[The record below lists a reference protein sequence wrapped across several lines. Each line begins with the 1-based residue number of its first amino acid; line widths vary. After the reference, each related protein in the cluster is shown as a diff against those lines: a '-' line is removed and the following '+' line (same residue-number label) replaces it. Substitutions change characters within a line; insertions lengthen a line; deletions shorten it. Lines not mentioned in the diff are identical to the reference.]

1 MAIADRI
8 LLYLKE
14 HPYGVDDGEVA
25 RALGLKRRQQANA
38 ECKALA
44 ERGLISREHV
54 KGQVRNLPLPEPKP
68 APGSEPPPDAAARW
82 DRPWSWDGN
91 VQAAV
96 ARHLEEAG
104 FTVSAPPPGES
115 AERTPDIQATSDERG
130 ALFVSVMGYPPET
143 ARSRAAQ
150 ARTLFAEGLL
160 NLVLW
165 HGDSAR
171 PAVGLALPDFLAYR
185 QLSEQARWAIEA
197 MSATLFW
204 VHADGRVIPAVHA

>member
-1 MAIADRI
+1 
-8 LLYLKE
+8 
-14 HPYGVDDGEVA
+14 
-25 RALGLKRRQQANA
+25 
-38 ECKALA
+38 
-44 ERGLISREHV
+44 
-54 KGQVRNLPLPEPKP
+54 
-68 APGSEPPPDAAARW
+68 
-82 DRPWSWDGN
+82 
-91 VQAAV
+91 
-96 ARHLEEAG
+96 
-104 FTVSAPPPGES
+104 
-115 AERTPDIQATSDERG
+115 
-130 ALFVSVMGYPPET
+130 MGYPPET

-185 QLSEQARWAIEA
+185 QLSERARWALEA